1 VVVTIIAVIEAV
13 EATMKVNAEITM
25 IEKTAEV
32 APAVVTNH
40 PGGIMIFQKMIM
52 MRQASEAAVETETTE
67 KASEATEEVAK
78 NHMEAPEAERY
89 V

>member
-1 VVVTIIAVIEAV
+1 
-13 EATMKVNAEITM
+13 
-25 IEKTAEV
+25 
-32 APAVVTNH
+32 
-40 PGGIMIFQKMIM
+40 MIM

-78 NHMEAPEAERY
+78 NHMEAPEAEMY